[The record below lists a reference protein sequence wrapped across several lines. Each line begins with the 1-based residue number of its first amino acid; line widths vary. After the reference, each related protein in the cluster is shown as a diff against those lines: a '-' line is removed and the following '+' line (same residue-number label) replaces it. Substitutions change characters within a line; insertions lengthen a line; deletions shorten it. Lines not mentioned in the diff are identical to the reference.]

1 MVQEKFTDAVRVNAR
16 KTDAFDIFNFKHYN
30 GPNPYLETGALVF
43 NFTLTNYTKPLP
55 IEDYVSIISDRYPH
69 LSQQTYESY
78 AHLFARTVSE
88 VAKLDMDLHL
98 DRWSI
103 QPHEDHSAKI
113 SVQSLH
119 ERTTRAVVYLVWDW
133 FESITQDEDLAF
145 EEQLTNLQSRFRQSV
160 YGGPTVYALL
170 RTADNKGIPT
180 FYLWDE
186 GLMQYGYGKKQVRG
200 VATTFDRDSHVDSDF
215 TTRKDDCKAFLN
227 NLGFPVPK
235 GDIVTTERG
244 AFGVAREIGYPVAVK
259 PVVGHKGIGVT
270 AEVRD
275 ADELESAYQR
285 ALDAIPENESTRII
299 VEKSITGADFRLLCV
314 NGRFVAATER
324 RPAWVV
330 GDGYS
335 TIDELIRKEN
345 RKPGRWDTPTSPM
358 AKIQCDEAMEQ
369 FLEQQHLSLDSVLEK
384 DRTVYL
390 RKVANLSAGGVSID
404 ATRTVHPDN
413 IILAQDIAQHFHLTC
428 LGIDVI
434 ASSLAESWKLGNFA
448 ILEINAAPGILM
460 HLNPAIG
467 ESVDVPSSIL
477 ETFFKSGT
485 DARIPIITFNRIL
498 VQQLQEMIDHI
509 LLQHPDW
516 TIGAVCRDAIFVNR
530 AEKVLHKDYNSNL
543 LTLLRNPK
551 IDLLIAEYEEEILE
565 NDGMFYYGSN
575 IVVLDNP
582 TETEMTLAR
591 DTFDDSTVVI
601 KKGDN
606 NILIKRQGLI
616 EEYSLGEDEPF
627 TRVYLK
633 EIGTIL

>member
-299 VEKSITGADFRLLCV
+299 VEKS
-314 NGRFVAATER
+314 
-324 RPAWVV
+324 
-330 GDGYS
+330 
-335 TIDELIRKEN
+335 
-345 RKPGRWDTPTSPM
+345 
-358 AKIQCDEAMEQ
+358 
-369 FLEQQHLSLDSVLEK
+369 
-384 DRTVYL
+384 
-390 RKVANLSAGGVSID
+390 
-404 ATRTVHPDN
+404 
-413 IILAQDIAQHFHLTC
+413 
-428 LGIDVI
+428 
-434 ASSLAESWKLGNFA
+434 
-448 ILEINAAPGILM
+448 
-460 HLNPAIG
+460 
-467 ESVDVPSSIL
+467 
-477 ETFFKSGT
+477 
-485 DARIPIITFNRIL
+485 
-498 VQQLQEMIDHI
+498 
-509 LLQHPDW
+509 
-516 TIGAVCRDAIFVNR
+516 
-530 AEKVLHKDYNSNL
+530 
-543 LTLLRNPK
+543 
-551 IDLLIAEYEEEILE
+551 
-565 NDGMFYYGSN
+565 
-575 IVVLDNP
+575 
-582 TETEMTLAR
+582 
-591 DTFDDSTVVI
+591 
-601 KKGDN
+601 
-606 NILIKRQGLI
+606 
-616 EEYSLGEDEPF
+616 
-627 TRVYLK
+627 
-633 EIGTIL
+633 